1 MVHIFRVLIAV
12 VATVLASAVAA
23 AAPAAADE
31 SEYLRL
37 LQPKYVFLSSQQ
49 LLNEGHKV
57 CDAIHRGMISPDAA
71 NMVQKDLAVSLAT
84 AVDIVGAAGVQLGW
98 LGAARPPG
106 CLHVSGRC
114 ASGAVRVSGGG
125 MI

>member
-1 MVHIFRVLIAV
+1 MVHVFRVLIAV
-12 VATVLASAVAA
+12 VATVLACAGAA

-49 LLNEGHKV
+49 LLDEGHKV

-84 AVDIVGAAGVQLGW
+84 GVDIVGAAGVQLG
-98 LGAARPPG
+98 
-106 CLHVSGRC
+106 C
-114 ASGAVRVSGGG
+114 
-125 MI
+125 

>member
-1 MVHIFRVLIAV
+1 MVHILRVLIAV

-49 LLNEGHKV
+49 LLDEGHKV

-84 AVDIVGAAGVQLGW
+84 GVDIVGAAGVQLG
-98 LGAARPPG
+98 
-106 CLHVSGRC
+106 C
-114 ASGAVRVSGGG
+114 
-125 MI
+125 